1 MQKIQYNYDL
11 KNYYEIL
18 KTKRKYQGQGGAVYC
33 RLYMY
38 VIDTNMYVIF
48 QYAASTAFYSFT
60 VVGSCMAVSDSG

>member
-1 MQKIQYNYDL
+1 MIWKIIMKSWKLNVNIRGKEKLFIKCDS
-11 KNYYEIL
+11 
-18 KTKRKYQGQGGAVYC
+18 RC